1 MTGERPL
8 LLVEDNADDEALTL
22 HALDRNRIDRPV
34 VIARDGVEALDW
46 LFAAGLHAGRDRGVQ
61 PALVLMDLKLPRIDG
76 LEVLRRIRADA
87 RTRLLPVVV
96 LTTSREQRDIRA
108 AYAAGANS
116 YVRKPVDFD
125 KFTEALG
132 LIGRYWL
139 ALNEYPAD
147 EMSRP

>member
-1 MTGERPL
+1 MAGERPL

-22 HALDRNRIDRPV
+22 RALERNRIVRPV

-46 LFAAGLHAGRDRGVQ
+46 LFATGPHAERDSGIQ
-61 PALVLMDLKLPRIDG
+61 PALILMDLKLPRIDG
-76 LEVLRRIRADA
+76 LEVVRRIRADA

-96 LTTSREQRDIRA
+96 LTTSREQRDIRE

-139 ALNEYPAD
+139 GLNENPAD
-147 EMSRP
+147 ENS

>member
-1 MTGERPL
+1 MSGDRPL
-8 LLVEDNADDEALTL
+8 LLVEDNADDEALTMR
-22 HALDRNRIDRPV
+22 ALARNRIELPV

-46 LFAAGLHAGRDRGVQ
+46 LFASGPHAGRNTGVQ
-61 PALVLMDLKLPRIDG
+61 PALILMDLKLPRIDG
-76 LEVLRRIRADA
+76 LEVVRRIRADA

-96 LTTSREQRDIRA
+96 LTTSREQRDIRE

-116 YVRKPVDFD
+116 YIRKPVDFD

-139 ALNEYPAD
+139 GLNEFPTD
-147 EMSRP
+147 ENSLP

>member
-1 MTGERPL
+1 VAGERPL

-22 HALDRNRIDRPV
+22 RALGRNRIDLPV

-46 LFAAGLHAGRDRGVQ
+46 LFATGLHAGRDIGIQ

-76 LEVLRRIRADA
+76 LEVLRQIRTHGP
-87 RTRLLPVVV
+87 TRLLPVVV
-96 LTTSREQRDIRA
+96 LTTSREPRDISA

-116 YVRKPVDFD
+116 YIRKPVDFD

-139 ALNEYPAD
+139 ALNEYPGED
-147 EMSRP
+147 IF

>member
-1 MTGERPL
+1 MHVERPL
-8 LLVEDNADDEALTL
+8 LLVEDNPDDEALTL
-22 HALDRNRIDRPV
+22 RALSRNHIDRPV
-34 VIARDGVEALDW
+34 VTARDGVQALDW
-46 LFAAGLHAGRDRGVQ
+46 LFATGPHAGRDAGVQ
-61 PALVLMDLKLPRIDG
+61 PALILMDLKLPRVDG
-76 LEVLRRIRADA
+76 LEVVRRIRADD

-108 AYAAGANS
+108 AYAAGANG

-139 ALNEYPAD
+139 TLNEYPVD
-147 EMSRP
+147 EMSRS

>member
-1 MTGERPL
+1 MTGQRPL

-22 HALDRNRIDRPV
+22 RALGRNRIELPV
-34 VIARDGVEALDW
+34 IVARDGVEALDW
-46 LFAAGLHAGRDRGVQ
+46 LLATGLHAARDTSIQ
-61 PALVLMDLKLPRIDG
+61 PALILMDLKLPRIDG

-96 LTTSREQRDIRA
+96 LTTSRERRDIHE

-116 YVRKPVDFD
+116 YIRKPVDFD

>member
-1 MTGERPL
+1 MTGQRPL
-8 LLVEDNADDEALTL
+8 LLVEDNTDDEALTL
-22 HALDRNRIDRPV
+22 RALGRNRIELPV
-34 VIARDGVEALDW
+34 IIARDGVEALDW
-46 LFAAGLHAGRDRGVQ
+46 LLATGLHAARDTSIQ
-61 PALVLMDLKLPRIDG
+61 PALILMDLKLPRIDG

-108 AYAAGANS
+108 AYAAGANG

-139 ALNEYPAD
+139 TLNEYPAD

>member
-1 MTGERPL
+1 MGGENPL

-22 HALDRNRIDRPV
+22 RALSRNRIDLPV
-34 VIARDGVEALDW
+34 VIARDGVEAIDW
-46 LFAAGLHAGRDRGVQ
+46 LFATGPHAGRDTAMQ
-61 PALVLMDLKLPRIDG
+61 PALILMDLKLPRLDG

-87 RTRLLPVVV
+87 RTRLVPVVV
-96 LTTSREQRDIRA
+96 LTTSRERRDIRD
-108 AYAAGANS
+108 AYAAGANG

-139 ALNEYPAD
+139 GLNETPYAD
-147 EMSRP
+147 ISGQ